1 MWDEL
6 VLNTPHCPG
15 QVESLGNVMY
25 NPELKAW
32 CSGLSSIYRSN
43 LHLIN
48 ASVLKECK
56 PETSYNKWHSSEIP
70 FSILAWCLD
79 ALKQSVNQSCH
90 DTMWHGS
97 KQLLFSV
104 SAHCWDVLTLQ
115 QRADLTCC
123 NTLPHCQCSFCIP
136 LFLLLYSECNKYW
149 VCVKRALMV
158 SVVHNF
164 AIASYLWKKH
174 VFFHIFFAAVLI
186 FATMLQANGKF
197 WFGDYG

>member
-1 MWDEL
+1 M
-6 VLNTPHCPG
+6 T
-15 QVESLGNVMY
+15 
-25 NPELKAW
+25 
-32 CSGLSSIYRSN
+32 
-43 LHLIN
+43 
-48 ASVLKECK
+48 
-56 PETSYNKWHSSEIP
+56 SSEIP
-70 FSILAWCLD
+70 FSVLARSLD

-90 DTMWHGS
+90 DTTWHGS

-104 SAHCWDVLTLQ
+104 SARCWDALTLQ
-115 QRADLTCC
+115 QQADLTCC

-136 LFLLLYSECNKYW
+136 W

-186 FATMLQANGKF
+186 FATMLQVNGKF
-197 WFGDYG
+197 WFGDYGYIQLQALSNTIHESHICNWESDEDEMIEENLDFHRVNLPQGQVTRTFAIFSYAKETTWTHLYHNKSAYDCT